1 MVISCSSGG
10 NGARNEEIVSQSH
23 YFLVARDAVSLQLH
37 CVCVSQA
44 TGCAAFHALPNYRE
58 INSTQRWEISMNS
71 TSRVVNIS
79 RWRFNPL
86 TNWGKWANEW
96 KIVHEP
102 RGKVMELAWI
112 SVDQF
117 PIGRQWEHVH
127 RWLHS
132 GHVWTCCLLFY
143 YEIIFRLF
151 LISFDR
157 RARKMQPK
165 DTPGAL
171 NDEKI
176 DRPLGNFVDFL
187 AGNYSN
193 NLGNFF

>member
-1 MVISCSSGG
+1 MPWVCSCTVCVCP
-10 NGARNEEIVSQSH
+10 RP
-23 YFLVARDAVSLQLH
+23 LVALPSMRYQIIGKLIRHKDGKFQWIQRHVS
-37 CVCVSQA
+37 
-44 TGCAAFHALPNYRE
+44 
-58 INSTQRWEISMNS
+58 S
-71 TSRVVNIS
+71 TSRADGSI
-79 RWRFNPL
+79 RWQLKSIWFNQKRLVDPFRMKFHS
-86 TNWGKWANEW
+86 NWGKWANEW